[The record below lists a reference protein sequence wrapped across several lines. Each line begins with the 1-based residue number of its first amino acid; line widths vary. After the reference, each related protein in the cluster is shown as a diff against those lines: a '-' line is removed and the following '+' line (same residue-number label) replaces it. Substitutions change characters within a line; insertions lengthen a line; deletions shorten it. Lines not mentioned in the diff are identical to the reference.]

1 MHSLDAEQMNPRPL
15 TRSTPD
21 YLHAAVSARARL
33 GIAALAKELALDPER
48 TQSLIWAHY
57 EATQDDT
64 PYADCLDRGALILAT
79 RAELPVSQVQN
90 WISDGFEFGRVAT
103 CPPSL
108 RRLLDSLDTL

>member
-1 MHSLDAEQMNPRPL
+1 MNPRPP

-21 YLHAAVSARARL
+21 YLHAAVTARARL

-48 TQSLIWAHY
+48 TQALIWAHY

-64 PYADCLDRGALILAT
+64 PYADCLDRGELILAT
-79 RAELPVSQVQN
+79 RAELPLSEVEN
-90 WISDGFEFGRVAT
+90 WIKDGFEFGSIVA

-108 RRLLDSLDTL
+108 RRLLDLLQADTDPAIYL

>member
-1 MHSLDAEQMNPRPL
+1 MHGLDAREMKPQPL
-15 TRSTPD
+15 TRSTAD

-48 TQSLIWAHY
+48 TKSLIWAHF

-79 RAELPVSQVQN
+79 RAELPLTEVEN
-90 WISDGFEFGRVAT
+90 WITDGFEFGRVMA

-108 RRLLDSLDTL
+108 RRLLDSLPTL